1 MRWHIKTHETT
12 PHHHTDTSHSHF
24 QHLLA
29 DLHLFIYSRVF
40 EELHTEIALPQGRVT
55 LHAVTWAA
63 YKQHL
68 HAVLTSGSEQ
78 RVQRVPFRWMRCHL
92 REPWQAGL
100 GLFWKCVGAQY
111 VLGMRELFS
120 LEKSKAV
127 IFISCLCKSSSGPAV
142 DNYGYE
148 KIL

>member
-29 DLHLFIYSRVF
+29 NLHLFIYSRVF
-40 EELHTEIALPQGRVT
+40 EELHAEIALPQGRVT

-63 YKQHL
+63 HEQHL
-68 HAVLTSGSEQ
+68 HAVLTSGSGD
-78 RVQRVPFRWMRCHL
+78 
-92 REPWQAGL
+92 REYHQVEWDVTWGDAGSQAWVCFGSV
-100 GLFWKCVGAQY
+100 WVY
-111 VLGMRELFS
+111 VLGMMKPFS

-127 IFISCLCKSSSGPAV
+127 IFISCICKSSSGPAV
-142 DNYGYE
+142 DNWGCE